1 MSKISVNRRDFFR
14 SAAVVGAAG
23 SLGAGTI
30 LSSCSGGEKTP
41 VLVPLASLANA
52 YIPELTDFANDGKP
66 LRAGLIGCGGRATG
80 AAANFLSAG
89 PNLQIVVL
97 GDLFLDRID
106 GCRKML
112 KDKFKVEVPDDK
124 CFTGFDNYKKVLASD
139 IDLVI
144 IATPPAFRP
153 MHFEAAVEAGK
164 HVFMEKP
171 VCVDGPGARSVMATS
186 KKAESQGLVVVTGT
200 QRHHQ
205 RKYVESFQQ
214 IQKGMIGE
222 IVSGNV
228 YWNQSM
234 LWYRTREE
242 KWTDM
247 EWMVRDW
254 VNWKWLSGD
263 HIVEQHIHNIDVA
276 NWFLG
281 RTPVSALGFGGRARR
296 ETGNMFDFFSVDY
309 DYGDAVH
316 IHSQCRQITGTTGH
330 VGEFFTG
337 AEGSCFGGGKVFSK
351 NGITVPDIKLDTDDS
366 MVQEHVDLIRS
377 AFSGQPLNDARRIAE
392 TTLTVIMGRISA
404 YTGELVRFA
413 DLLTNENSAHYNFK
427 FTPSPKDFETGNVKL
442 PAEVPPIPGRA

>member
-1 MSKISVNRRDFFR
+1 MEHPIPRRDFVSTMALSGLALAAAPAVL
-14 SAAVVGAAG
+14 SAN
-23 SLGAGTI
+23 SLPTKIKVA
-30 LSSCSGGEKTP
+30 
-41 VLVPLASLANA
+41 
-52 YIPELTDFANDGKP
+52 
-66 LRAGLIGCGGRATG
+66 LIGCGGRGTG
-80 AAANFLSAG
+80 ALGQFIAACKILG
-89 PNLQIVVL
+89 IEPEVVAL
-97 GDLFLDRID
+97 GDAFEDKVQKLGQVYKLPAPKLFSGYDAYQ
-106 GCRKML
+106 
-112 KDKFKVEVPDDK
+112 KVMATD
-124 CFTGFDNYKKVLASD
+124 CAFVLM
-139 IDLVI
+139 
-144 IATPPAFRP
+144 ATPPAFRP
-153 MHFEAAVEAGK
+153 VHFAAAIDAGK
-164 HVFMEKP
+164 HCFIEKP
-171 VCVDGPGARSVMATS
+171 VAVDPVGARSIIATGE
-186 KKAESQGLVVVTGT
+186 KAKAKGLAVVAGT
-200 QRHHQ
+200 QRRHAASYLKNKALIDAGAIGAIRGGIVQWNGTVPWLKRRGSGESDASYMNHNWLNF
-205 RKYVESFQQ
+205 VE
-214 IQKGMIGE
+214 
-222 IVSGNV
+222 
-228 YWNQSM
+228 
-234 LWYRTREE
+234 
-242 KWTDM
+242 
-247 EWMVRDW
+247 
-254 VNWKWLSGD
+254 LSGD

>member
-1 MSKISVNRRDFFR
+1 MALSGLALAAAPAVLSANSLPTKIKV
-14 SAAVVGAAG
+14 A
-23 SLGAGTI
+23 
-30 LSSCSGGEKTP
+30 
-41 VLVPLASLANA
+41 
-52 YIPELTDFANDGKP
+52 
-66 LRAGLIGCGGRATG
+66 LIGCGGRGTG
-80 AAANFLSAG
+80 ALGQFIAACKILG
-89 PNLQIVVL
+89 IEPEVVAL
-97 GDLFLDRID
+97 GDAFEDKVQKLGQVYKLPAPKLFSGYDAYQ
-106 GCRKML
+106 
-112 KDKFKVEVPDDK
+112 KVMATD
-124 CFTGFDNYKKVLASD
+124 CTFVLM
-139 IDLVI
+139 
-144 IATPPAFRP
+144 ATPPAFRP
-153 MHFEAAVEAGK
+153 VHFAAAIDAGK
-164 HVFMEKP
+164 HCFIEKP
-171 VCVDGPGARSVMATS
+171 VAVDPVGARSIIATGE
-186 KKAESQGLVVVTGT
+186 KAKAKGLAVVAGT
-200 QRHHQ
+200 QRRHAASYLKNKALIDAGAIGAIRGGIVQWNGTVPWLKRRGSGESDASYMNHNWLNF
-205 RKYVESFQQ
+205 VE
-214 IQKGMIGE
+214 
-222 IVSGNV
+222 
-228 YWNQSM
+228 
-234 LWYRTREE
+234 
-242 KWTDM
+242 
-247 EWMVRDW
+247 
-254 VNWKWLSGD
+254 LSGD

-427 FTPSPKDFETGNVKL
+427 FTPSPKDFETGNVRL
-442 PAEVPPIPGRA
+442 PAEVPPIPGKA

>member
-1 MSKISVNRRDFFR
+1 MALSGLALAAAPAVLSANSLPTKIKV
-14 SAAVVGAAG
+14 A
-23 SLGAGTI
+23 
-30 LSSCSGGEKTP
+30 
-41 VLVPLASLANA
+41 
-52 YIPELTDFANDGKP
+52 
-66 LRAGLIGCGGRATG
+66 LIGCGGRGTG
-80 AAANFLSAG
+80 ALGQFIAACKILG
-89 PNLQIVVL
+89 IEPEVVAL
-97 GDLFLDRID
+97 GDAFEDKVQKLGQVYKLPAPKLFSGYDAYQ
-106 GCRKML
+106 
-112 KDKFKVEVPDDK
+112 KVMATD
-124 CFTGFDNYKKVLASD
+124 CTFVLM
-139 IDLVI
+139 
-144 IATPPAFRP
+144 ATPPAFRP
-153 MHFEAAVEAGK
+153 VHFAADIDAGK
-164 HVFMEKP
+164 HCFIEKP
-171 VCVDGPGARSVMATS
+171 VAVDPVGARSIIATGE
-186 KKAESQGLVVVTGT
+186 KAKAKGLAVVAGT
-200 QRHHQ
+200 QRRHAASYLKNKALIDAGAIGAIRGGIVQWNGTVPWLKRRGSGESDASYMNHNWLNF
-205 RKYVESFQQ
+205 VE
-214 IQKGMIGE
+214 
-222 IVSGNV
+222 
-228 YWNQSM
+228 
-234 LWYRTREE
+234 
-242 KWTDM
+242 
-247 EWMVRDW
+247 
-254 VNWKWLSGD
+254 LSGD